1 MALLTGTWQLLFTQ
15 AKQAGKR
22 KRDSMDYK
30 TDVAII
36 GAGPAGLML
45 GHLLRQAGIG
55 CIVVE
60 RSSQEHVL
68 GRIRAGV
75 LERVTTDIM
84 DQLELGGRMHAEGMP
99 EDGFNLADGER
110 LIRID
115 IKRLT
120 GKQVMVYG
128 QTELTR
134 DLIDAAASRDLPVIW
149 QTGDSVAVHQIDG
162 EAPYVTFEKDGETH
176 RIDARFIAGCDGF
189 HGPSRRAIPAASVK
203 EYEHAYPFGWLGIL
217 ADVPPCNPELIYA
230 NHERGFALASM
241 RSRTRSRYYIDVPLT
256 ETVEDWPDDRLW
268 DELAVR
274 LGPEAGARIT
284 RGPALEKSI
293 APLRSY
299 IFTPMQYGSLFLC
312 GDAGHIVPPTGA
324 KGLNLAASDVA
335 YLSRALI
342 AWFKKNDREQ
352 VAGYSALA
360 LKRVWKAERFS
371 WYLTKLMHRFPGDG
385 DFERAMQVAELD
397 YIANSE
403 AMQTAIAE
411 NYVGLPL

>member
-1 MALLTGTWQLLFTQ
+1 MN
-15 AKQAGKR
+15 
-22 KRDSMDYK
+22 YK

-36 GAGPAGLML
+36 GAGPSGLML

-60 RSSQEHVL
+60 RATTKHVL

-84 DQLELGGRMHAEGMP
+84 DRLELGRRMHAEGLP

-134 DLIDAAASRDLPVIW
+134 DLVDAAPGRDLPIIW
-149 QTGDSVAVHQIDG
+149 DAGDSVAVHEIDG
-162 EAPYVTFEKDGETH
+162 KVPHVTFEKEGQSH
-176 RIDARFIAGCDGF
+176 RIDARFIVGCDGF
-189 HGPSRRAIPAASVK
+189 YGPSRRAIPKAVAK

-217 ADVPPCNPELIYA
+217 ADVPPCNHELIYA

-241 RSRTRSRYYIDVPLT
+241 RSHTRSRYYIDVPLT
-256 ETVEDWPDDRLW
+256 EKIENWPDERLW
-268 DELAVR
+268 DELAIR
-274 LGPEAGARIT
+274 LGPDAGARIT

-299 IFTPMQYGSLFLC
+299 IFTPMQYGCLFLC

-335 YLSRALI
+335 YLSDALI
-342 AWFKKNDREQ
+342 AWFRKGDRDK
-352 VAGYSALA
+352 VAGYSELA

-397 YIANSE
+397 YIAGSE